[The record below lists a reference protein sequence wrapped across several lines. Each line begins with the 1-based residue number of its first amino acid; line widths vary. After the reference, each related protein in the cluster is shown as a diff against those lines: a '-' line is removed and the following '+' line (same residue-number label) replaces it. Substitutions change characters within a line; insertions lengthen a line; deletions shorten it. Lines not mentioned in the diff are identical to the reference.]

1 MGLLSLSD
9 FQGEIVSAVGNR
21 TDITLAQCI
30 KGINFAQD
38 EIAKAADFQELET
51 YQQLVTSF
59 TGVPIVDK
67 FLPFSSSWKTIHSIV
82 LQNDTESRKLRQMPW
97 RKFDRLYPCP
107 EIVAAYIPL
116 VYSQWA
122 QQLIF
127 MPVPNAAYPLQCRVT
142 MQPTPFTI
150 NSLTTQTSQYVAQ
163 DQTIISFA
171 AAYLWR
177 AKGRY
182 DKADE
187 YTAIGNQMLEAS
199 LVSDGNR
206 PDMDTSGDADSGE
219 ALSGAYWANP
229 WVTSV
234 DGV

>member
-1 MGLLSLSD
+1 MGLLTLSD
-9 FQGEIVSAVGNR
+9 FQTEIVGCVGNR
-21 TDITLAQCI
+21 TDLTLSNII

-82 LQNDTESRKLRQMPW
+82 LQNETESRKLRQMPW
-97 RKFDRLYPCP
+97 RKFDRMYPCP

-122 QQLIF
+122 QQFIF

-142 MQPTPFTI
+142 MQPTAFTAG
-150 NSLTTQTSQYVAQ
+150 SALTQTSQYVAQ
-163 DQTIISFA
+163 DQTIINFA

-177 AKGRY
+177 KFGRY

-187 YTAIGNQMLEAS
+187 YYNNGMAMLQAS

-206 PDMDTSGDADSGE
+206 PDMDTSGSADDAGS
-219 ALSGAYWANP
+219 LSGAYWANP
-229 WVTSV
+229 WVLSV
-234 DGV
+234 NE